1 MKTTDLIIRSAIT
14 SALALGLVAASQSA
28 LAAKGDM
35 EHCAG
40 IAKAGKNDCGST
52 ANACAG
58 TAKVDGDKDAWVY
71 VPKGT
76 CDKIAGGKV
85 YDGKNMMKMDPE
97 IMKKMGMKM
106 KM

>member
-1 MKTTDLIIRSAIT
+1 MKTTDLVIRSAIT
-14 SALALGLVAASQSA
+14 SVLALGLVGASQSA

-40 IAKAGKNDCGST
+40 IAKAGKNDCGSAT
-52 ANACAG
+52 NACAA
-58 TAKVDGDKDAWVY
+58 TAKADGDKDAWVF

-76 CDKIAGGKV
+76 CDKIVGGTV
-85 YDGKNMMKMDPE
+85 YDGKNAKHDPA

>member
-1 MKTTDLIIRSAIT
+1 MKTTDLAIRSAIT
-14 SALALGLVAASQSA
+14 GVLALGLVAASQSA

-40 IAKAGKNDCGST
+40 IAKAGKNDCGSA

-58 TAKVDGDKDAWVY
+58 TAKVDRDKDAWVF

-76 CDKIAGGKV
+76 CDKIAGGRV
-85 YDGKNMMKMDPE
+85 YDGTNAKHDPE

-106 KM
+106 